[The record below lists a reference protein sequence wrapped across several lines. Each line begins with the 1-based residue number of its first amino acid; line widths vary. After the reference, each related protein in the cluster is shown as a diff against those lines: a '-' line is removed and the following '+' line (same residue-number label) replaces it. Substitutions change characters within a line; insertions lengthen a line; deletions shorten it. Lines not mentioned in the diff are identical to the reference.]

1 MISEDYSTLS
11 PKQKELREKVAK
23 DKGDRI
29 LIISAQLKEL
39 EEALPARIEEREH
52 LESEITR
59 LKTEIIELN
68 HKWKVSNGR
77 LTDAEITLAQI
88 KNKTDILID
97 TEKKLKQSIND
108 YDQKILERNAIAK
121 KIKVLQEEESNLVG
135 SISLK
140 ETELRVLSVKVNSIK
155 EREDSLSK
163 RELEVNRKEKD
174 SEYQLS
180 EATRKLEETSKINKE
195 MSEHRRVIDLS
206 GKTMGHYIRGVQKY
220 LDENDIK
227 IDFIKLLNTLNK

>member
-1 MISEDYSTLS
+1 MTSEDYSTLS

-39 EEALPARIEEREH
+39 EDALPARIEERER
-52 LESEITR
+52 LEAEITR
-59 LKTEIIELN
+59 LNTEIEDLN

-77 LTDAEITLAQI
+77 LTDAEITFAQI
-88 KNKTDILID
+88 KKKTDTLLE
-97 TEKKLKQSIND
+97 TEKKLKHSIND
-108 YDQKILERNAIAK
+108 YDQKILERNKIAEEI
-121 KIKVLQEEESNLVG
+121 KILQEEESNLSG

-163 RELEVNRKEKD
+163 REREAERKEKNA
-174 SEYQLS
+174 EYQLS

-220 LDENDIK
+220 FDENSIK
-227 IDFIKLLNTLNK
+227 IDFIKLLDTLNK